1 MGKIYYV
8 DFDRKELKDVE
19 FVENEPEEK
28 LDPVLERIK
37 NKMDPE
43 SFKIFKRTVDVWMEE
58 NFLYEME
65 ERNNNSDD
73 WLEEVEI

>member
-73 WLEEVEI
+73 